1 MNPRSLRAISVL
13 IRFCFPIKMLK
24 MLSYT
29 PPCQLMWQFC
39 QILHPSKENYQEIW
53 ASVGKKKTQQQI
65 DFLLKVEKC
74 SCWWLNYSVI
84 WKRLTKNFINYT
96 HFVFKLF
103 PLEEILNRSCNDL
116 KRPVLGSGK
125 KVYLFGWSLLVK
137 VKE

>member
-1 MNPRSLRAISVL
+1 MFPYKKCLKCWVKVTHHPVNSCGSSVKYCIL
-13 IRFCFPIKMLK
+13 QKKITKRFELV
-24 MLSYT
+24 L
-29 PPCQLMWQFC
+29 
-39 QILHPSKENYQEIW
+39 
-53 ASVGKKKTQQQI
+53 KKKKKHQQQI

-96 HFVFKLF
+96 HLVFKLF

-137 VKE
+137 IKE